1 MEREKMENK
10 EGINEM
16 KRRGFLLEKPF
27 SEYSEKE
34 IALACGN
41 FLFSIGEINKEV
53 LESINE
59 VN

>member
-1 MEREKMENK
+1 MENK